1 MAARRSS
8 LIALLAALLVP
19 LCLPAGQAH
28 AQRSLGG
35 LLSPPPPPPPA
46 IPPVGDPLTRD
57 PADGDVK
64 GTVVMV
70 HAGGWA
76 GHDTNAQRILFEQPG
91 DIFTARGWR
100 VVSLDYEEGQAG
112 LGDVLNAV
120 GEEVSRDSGSG
131 PVCIYGE
138 SAGAHLALVAA
149 ARLSAI
155 DCVIGLGSPTDLA
168 LYEADAAKSDN
179 DQVRLIGFQMSR
191 FFGTTADALAP
202 WSPVSLAPSIRAD
215 VLLLNEADDVYV
227 STAHTE
233 RFKAA
238 RPTTQSLVL
247 ERGDPADPSTKF
259 VHGTVSAAARGAYI
273 STIGAFA
280 DRLTTANQA
289 EKDAGALGC
298 GGVTRSLR
306 QVGAAKVQAALACL
320 ARRDAS
326 SRNAYS
332 ARWKRTSTRLRG
344 EINAAR
350 IWAQL
355 RRSAAGRRALAAGA
369 KRRAKLAVVVSDRSQ
384 VTLRAAR

>member
-1 MAARRSS
+1 MPARLTRFA
-8 LIALLAALLVP
+8 ALLAVLLAP
-19 LCLPAGQAH
+19 LCLSAEAG
-28 AQRSLGG
+28 AQLLPG
-35 LLSPPPPPPPA
+35 LLKQPA
-46 IPPVGDPLTRD
+46 AAPAVPPVGKPMTRD
-57 PADGDVK
+57 PADGNVK

-76 GHDTNAQRILFEQPG
+76 GHDTNAQRILFEHPG
-91 DIFTARGWR
+91 DVFTARGWR

-120 GEEVSRDSGSG
+120 GEEVSRNSGSG

-149 ARLSAI
+149 ARLTAV
-155 DCVIGLGSPTDLA
+155 DCVIGLGAPTDLA
-168 LYEADAAKSDN
+168 LYEADAAASDN

-215 VLLLNEADDVYV
+215 VLLINEADDAYV
-227 STAHTE
+227 SAVHTE

-238 RPTTQSLVL
+238 RPTTQTLVL
-247 ERGDPADPSTKF
+247 APGDPADPSTKF
-259 VHGTVSAAARGAYI
+259 VHGTVSAAARGAYL

-280 DRLTTANQA
+280 DRVTAANEA
-289 EKDAGALGC
+289 EMEAGALGC

-306 QVGAAKVQAALACL
+306 QVGPAKVQAALACL
-320 ARRDAS
+320 ARRDATA
-326 SRNAYS
+326 RTAYS
-332 ARWKRTSTRLRG
+332 SRWKRTSTRLRG

-355 RRSAAGRRALAAGA
+355 RRSTAGRRALAAGA